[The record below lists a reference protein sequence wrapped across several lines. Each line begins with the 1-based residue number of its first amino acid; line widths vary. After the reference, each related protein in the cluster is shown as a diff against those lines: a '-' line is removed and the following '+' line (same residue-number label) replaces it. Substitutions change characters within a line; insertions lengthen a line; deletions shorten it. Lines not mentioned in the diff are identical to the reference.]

1 MTTTFFLLGSVA
13 ARASGER
20 RNVLPRARPA
30 ASRRKS
36 RRLRESVA
44 LCSEKDMCRAS
55 GFRLWLLC
63 EHNKKLNFQLALSS
77 RAEFRSLTAE
87 GTQSRDLLCSQ
98 QKSRFLD

>member
-1 MTTTFFLLGSVA
+1 MTTTFFLLGSAA

-44 LCSEKDMCRAS
+44 LCSEKDMCAGFGLWALGFGLWPL
-55 GFRLWLLC
+55 GFRLQLLC
-63 EHNKKLNFQLALSS
+63 QHNKKLNIQLTASS
-77 RAEFRSLTAE
+77 RAEFRPPTAD
-87 GTQSRDLLCSQ
+87 GAQS
-98 QKSRFLD
+98 